1 MFKWLTDEAKTLFWQ
16 IMVWIICASVLVTL
30 VAWVVGIPAE
40 KVEPIVST
48 PAQITTQETTN
59 ETTIATMTSPTE
71 ATTTVETV
79 APVALSTPTATTTTT
94 NATTTAQTTEQ
105 QTTTTES
112 LTLEVPRFYLT
123 DEERRIA
130 ERMVMGEAGAESY
143 EGQVLVAQCILN
155 ACLLEGWQ
163 PSQVRVNY
171 RYAGWHDEP
180 SQSVKDAVS
189 AVFDH
194 GFEIVSE
201 PIVYFYAPKLCQS
214 KWHESQTWVITEGG
228 HKFFMNNQ

>member
-1 MFKWLTDEAKTLFWQ
+1 MLKWLTDEAKQ
-16 IMVWIICASVLVTL
+16 ILKAIVLALLGFGAVFTMVYLLVGVQSNESARKT
-30 VAWVVGIPAE
+30 IPQ
-40 KVEPIVST
+40 T
-48 PAQITTQETTN
+48 TTQEPSK
-59 ETTIATMTSPTE
+59 ETTIV
-71 ATTTVETV
+71 TTTVPTETTTIETV
-79 APVALSTPTATTTTT
+79 APVEISATTTTTTTTTATTTT
-94 NATTTAQTTEQ
+94 QTTEQ
-105 QTTTTES
+105 QTTETEPPV
-112 LTLEVPRFYLT
+112 LEVPRFYLT
-123 DEERRIA
+123 DEERWIV
-130 ERMVMGEAGAESY
+130 ECMVMGEAGAESY

-189 AVFDH
+189 AVFDR

>member
-1 MFKWLTDEAKTLFWQ
+1 MLRRLTKEGKAVLGVLSLCLLLSLVVILPKRLNDESIENT
-16 IMVWIICASVLVTL
+16 
-30 VAWVVGIPAE
+30 
-40 KVEPIVST
+40 PIQT
-48 PAQITTQETTN
+48 TTQETTQETAN
-59 ETTIATMTSPTE
+59 ETTIV
-71 ATTTVETV
+71 TTTVPTETTMIETV
-79 APVALSTPTATTTTT
+79 APVAISATTTSTTATTTV
-94 NATTTAQTTEQ
+94 QTTEQ
-105 QTTTTES
+105 QTTETEPPV
-112 LTLEVPRFYLT
+112 LEVPRFYLT
-123 DEERRIA
+123 DEERRIV
-130 ERMVMGEAGAESY
+130 ECVVMGEAGAESY
-143 EGQVLVAQCILN
+143 EGQVLVAQCLLN

-214 KWHESQTWVITEGG
+214 KWHESQTWVVTEGG

>member
-1 MFKWLTDEAKTLFWQ
+1 MLRRLTKEGKAVLGVLFLCLLLSLVVILPKRLNDESIENTSIQ
-16 IMVWIICASVLVTL
+16 T
-30 VAWVVGIPAE
+30 
-40 KVEPIVST
+40 
-48 PAQITTQETTN
+48 TTQETTQETAN
-59 ETTIATMTSPTE
+59 ETTIATTTVPTE
-71 ATTTVETV
+71 ITTIETV
-79 APVALSTPTATTTTT
+79 APVAISATTTATTATTTTT
-94 NATTTAQTTEQ
+94 TITVQPTE
-105 QTTTTES
+105 TEPPV
-112 LTLEVPRFYLT
+112 LEVPRFYLT
-123 DEERRIA
+123 EEERRIV
-130 ERMVMGEAGAESY
+130 ECVVMGEAGAESY

-180 SQSVKDAVS
+180 SQSVKDAVG

-214 KWHESQTWVITEGG
+214 QWHESQTWVITEGG

>member
-1 MFKWLTDEAKTLFWQ
+1 MLRWLTKEGQ
-16 IMVWIICASVLVTL
+16 VVLGALSLCLLLSL
-30 VAWVVGIPAE
+30 VVILP
-40 KVEPIVST
+40 KRLNDEPIEDT
-48 PAQITTQETTN
+48 PIQTTTQETTQETAN
-59 ETTIATMTSPTE
+59 ETTIATTTVPTE
-71 ATTTVETV
+71 ITTIETV
-79 APVALSTPTATTTTT
+79 APVSISATTTATTTTT
-94 NATTTAQTTEQ
+94 TVQTTEQ
-105 QTTTTES
+105 QTTETEPPA
-112 LTLEVPRFYLT
+112 LEVPRFYLT
-123 DEERRIA
+123 DEERRIV
-130 ERMVMGEAGAESY
+130 ECVVMGEAGAESY

-201 PIVYFYAPKLCQS
+201 PIVYFYAPKLCKS
-214 KWHESQTWVITEGG
+214 EWHESQTWVITEGG